1 MTYRP
6 CPPPLRILIVL
17 EIQFR
22 ELILGRNERGGAEAA
37 PVVAWRD
44 GGFGRYIADA
54 PAHHGGDETDQ
65 TVEYFPCFSG
75 ADTCF
80 SHVP

>member
-6 CPPPLRILIVL
+6 CPPLRILIVL
-17 EIQFR
+17 GIHFR
-22 ELILGRNERGGAEAA
+22 ELILGRNEGGGAEAA

-44 GGFGRYIADA
+44 GGFGKHIADA
-54 PAHHGGDETDQ
+54 AAYRWGDETDQ

-80 SHVP
+80 SHVT